1 MSDKLENPKKS
12 SWVRSVIVM
21 AVALGLGYA
30 LLKTGPVTTPEDEKR
45 PPKVVKT
52 VSPQPAP
59 HRISVTAHGSVLPS
73 RRVVIQP
80 QVSGEILSLHP
91 DLIPGGFVAK
101 GEELFEIDSYFAR
114 LSAQESVAAVA
125 RAEALLTEAKRKREE
140 AMRLANEKVIAVTEL
155 AELESLVATQSAEVQ
170 RLQAVRDRDAEL
182 LVRHT
187 LYAPFNA
194 MVLEESVE
202 IGQRVGSNYAA
213 VTLVG
218 TDEFWVRVAL
228 SMDKLRWVKVPSG
241 DEPGAKVR
249 VFLEMGDGHIEE
261 HAGEVVRLLSDLE
274 REGRMARVLVR
285 VNDPMGFQSELK
297 KSPLLIGSY
306 VRVEIDA
313 GELDQVLA
321 VQRDALREGDRV
333 WICDANSELQIRDVE
348 VLWRRNETVYLND
361 VLKTGD
367 ALIVSPLRSALPGMK
382 LNPQALEASV
392 PPMERSE

>member
-1 MSDKLENPKKS
+1 MSDKLEESQKP
-12 SWVRSVIVM
+12 SWLRSIIVLAI
-21 AVALGLGYA
+21 AVGIGYA

-52 VSPQPAP
+52 VTPKPLP
-59 HRISVTAHGSVLPS
+59 HRISVTAHGSVLPA
-73 RRVVIQP
+73 RRVVVQP
-80 QVSGEILSLHP
+80 QVSGEILRQHP
-91 DLIPGGFVAK
+91 DLIPGGVIAE
-101 GEELFEIDSYFAR
+101 GEALFEIDPYFAR

-140 AMRLANEKVIAVTEL
+140 ALRLANEKVIAVTEL
-155 AELESLVATQSAEVQ
+155 AELESLVATQSAELQ

-187 LYAPFNA
+187 LRAPFNA

-228 SMDKLRWVKVPSG
+228 SMDKLRWIKLPEAG
-241 DEPGAKVR
+241 EPGAKVT
-249 VFLEMGDGHIEE
+249 VFLEMGDGHIEQ
-261 HAGEVVRLLSDLE
+261 HSGEVVRLLSDLE

-285 VNDPMGFQSELK
+285 VEDPMGFGGDSK

-306 VRVEIDA
+306 VRVEIEA
-313 GELDQVLA
+313 GVLSQVLA

-333 WICDANSELQIRDVE
+333 WISDAKAELQIRDVE
-348 VLWRRNETVYLND
+348 VLWRRNETVYLNN
-361 VLKTGD
+361 VLKSGE

-382 LNPQALEASV
+382 LTPQALDPQDSARQ
-392 PPMERSE
+392 RSE